1 MYVLIISLAKSS
13 GIIII
18 IIIIIIISPII
29 SPNDGFR
36 SWQD

>member
-13 GIIII
+13 GII